1 MASECNKISHFSTT
15 ILNKNTHKNYNIYLF
30 QFVGLQIYSIT
41 SAQHFQ
47 LYYIMEFHSLGKYCN
62 ECRKQDFLFRTCD
75 GDGGCG
81 KHFCTDHIRGE
92 DHSCVALKIE
102 KRNKKTK
109 KIKKG
114 GRAKTKER
122 KRKQCEYVDCKRRP
136 LMLSCKHCKK
146 HYCIY
151 HSSVLVSRESAKL
164 KHDCVGSSKNH
175 VTMACWKSMDKC
187 CLFGWGQSFAQY
199 LLGFCLLLFW
209 SFVVFV

>member
-1 MASECNKISHFSTT
+1 
-15 ILNKNTHKNYNIYLF
+15 
-30 QFVGLQIYSIT
+30 
-41 SAQHFQ
+41 
-47 LYYIMEFHSLGKYCN
+47 MEFHSLGKHCN

-122 KRKQCEYVDCKRRP
+122 D
-136 LMLSCKHCKK
+136 
-146 HYCIY
+146 
-151 HSSVLVSRESAKL
+151 
-164 KHDCVGSSKNH
+164 SSKNH